1 MVWQRGT
8 YIEQYTH
15 FLPTRKR
22 GVINMSKLNEMREK
36 FPQTEFWNDS
46 CSCKELAYAIE
57 NGGTG
62 ATTNPVIVGNV
73 LKKEL
78 PDWEDT
84 IKQVI
89 ADNPTWTEDDVAWDI
104 IGKLGTKASKLLLPM
119 FEESH
124 GQKGRISFQTNA
136 KYYQNKDLMVE
147 QACKLAALVPNSQ
160 IKAPTSKAGVEAF
173 EELTY
178 RGVSINATVSFT
190 CAQAVAVGEAV
201 ERGLKRREAEGL
213 DTSWMHPVCTIMIG
227 RTDDYIKNVVKARDI
242 CVPAEAM
249 DLAGVAVMK
258 NAYKVY
264 KEKGFRTTLLTAAY
278 RNYHHYVDFLGG
290 DIIFTITSDWQRKFA
305 NCDWMKI
312 ENNMDKPVDEFYLN
326 CLKQIPEFVQA
337 YEPDGLKPEEFQ
349 HYGAFLATMKQFLGG
364 YDSLVQLI
372 RGYMIV

>member
-62 ATTNPVIVGNV
+62 ATTSPVIVGNV

-124 GQKGRISFQTNA
+124 GQKGRISFRPMQSITA
-136 KYYQNKDLMVE
+136 
-147 QACKLAALVPNSQ
+147 
-160 IKAPTSKAGVEAF
+160 IK
-173 EELTY
+173 
-178 RGVSINATVSFT
+178 
-190 CAQAVAVGEAV
+190 
-201 ERGLKRREAEGL
+201 
-213 DTSWMHPVCTIMIG
+213 TSWSNRPASSLHWFPT
-227 RTDDYIKNVVKARDI
+227 ARSRLL
-242 CVPAEAM
+242 PA
-249 DLAGVAVMK
+249 
-258 NAYKVY
+258 
-264 KEKGFRTTLLTAAY
+264 
-278 RNYHHYVDFLGG
+278 
-290 DIIFTITSDWQRKFA
+290 
-305 NCDWMKI
+305 
-312 ENNMDKPVDEFYLN
+312 KPASRLS
-326 CLKQIPEFVQA
+326 K
-337 YEPDGLKPEEFQ
+337 
-349 HYGAFLATMKQFLGG
+349 
-364 YDSLVQLI
+364 S
-372 RGYMIV
+372 

>member
-1 MVWQRGT
+1 
-8 YIEQYTH
+8 
-15 FLPTRKR
+15 
-22 GVINMSKLNEMREK
+22 MSKLNEMVAT

-57 NGGTG
+57 NGGSG

-119 FEESH
+119 FEASH

-136 KYYQNKDLMVE
+136 KYYCNKDLMVE

-178 RGVSINATVSFT
+178 RGISINATVSFT

-227 RTDDYIKNVVKARDI
+227 RTDDYLKNVVKASDI
-242 CVPAEAM
+242 CVPAEAL

-326 CLKQIPEFVQA
+326 CLKQIPEFIQA